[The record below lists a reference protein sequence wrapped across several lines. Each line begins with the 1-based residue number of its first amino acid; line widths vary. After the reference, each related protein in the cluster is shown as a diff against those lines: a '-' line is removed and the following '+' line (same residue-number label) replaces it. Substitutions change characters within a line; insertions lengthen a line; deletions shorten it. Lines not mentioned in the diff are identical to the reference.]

1 MGKRALLTGL
11 FHETNTYV
19 PSGAEHQFYNFKA
32 QALINLFRG
41 TDTVSGA
48 YIDFC
53 EKHSIEIVPT
63 GSMYLG
69 NPCGLIGY
77 EFYQKMKKDILE
89 GVKNAGKLDIVMLYF
104 HGAAVVES
112 IDDPESDIVRDIR
125 AIVGNDTKIVA
136 LGLDLHGKCS
146 KELDSLCDLI
156 SCVHKYPHIDFREKV
171 EAGMNVLMDWF
182 EEKLVPKRYVEYLPL
197 LFPPCST
204 MMGTGEEI
212 LNKINSIYEKPGIID
227 VSYFHGFPYADTRF
241 AGGYVL
247 VTTDGDAKMAED
259 EAKSLASWIWDKRE
273 ILNKPSMT
281 VSEAISE
288 VKSVLEASGKT
299 LETNKI
305 DLEKLEKDSNY
316 RAELVKIANE
326 ANWGFVP
333 DIEFG
338 KPIIIHDTADNPGGG
353 TAGSSTHLL
362 RALLEENIDR
372 TLFFGICDPITAKK
386 AHEVGVGSVIS
397 IELGGGG
404 INGEPL
410 KADALVKT
418 LSQGCLTSRAVAVGQ
433 RFDVGL
439 VARLLIGKFEVV
451 VTSEPWQGW
460 DNTIPLLGGVDFRDY
475 RVVALKSSAHFRAYF
490 TPESRCII
498 TADGEGGSSG
508 LITTFKPE
516 TFKQVYPFDKETVYV
531 K

>member
-1 MGKRALLTGL
+1 MKKRALLTGL

-19 PSGAEHQFYNFKA
+19 PSGSEHQFYNFKGN
-32 QALINLFRG
+32 ALIELFRG

-69 NPCGLIGY
+69 NPCGLIGNK
-77 EFYQKMKKDILE
+77 FYKKMKEDIIE
-89 GVKNAGKLDIVMLYF
+89 GVKNAEKLDIVMLYF
-104 HGAAVVES
+104 HGAAVVEG
-112 IDDPESDIVRDIR
+112 IDDPEADLVRDIR
-125 AIVGNDTKIVA
+125 LIVGNDIKIVA

-146 KELDSLCDLI
+146 KELDSLCDLV

-171 EAGMNVLMDWF
+171 ESGMRILMDWL
-182 EEKLVPKRYVEYLPL
+182 EGNIEPKRHVEYLPL

-204 MMGTGEEI
+204 MMGVGADI
-212 LNKINSIYEKPGIID
+212 LNKIQSMYEDSGILD

-241 AGGYVL
+241 AGGYVV
-247 VTTDGDAKMAED
+247 VTTNGDYKKAEY
-259 EAKSLASWIWDKRE
+259 EAKSLANWIWSQRE
-273 ILNKPSMT
+273 ILNKPSMS
-281 VSEAISE
+281 VPEAIDE
-288 VKSVLEASGKT
+288 VKSVLASYGRDTK
-299 LETNKI
+299 NDKI
-305 DLEKLEKDSNY
+305 DLERLEKDAIY
-316 RAELVKIANE
+316 RADMIEIAKE
-326 ANWGFVP
+326 TNWGFVP
-333 DIEFG
+333 DITFG

-353 TAGSSTHLL
+353 TSGRSTHLL
-362 RALLEENIDR
+362 RALMEENIEK
-372 TLFFGICDPITAKK
+372 TLFFGICDPVTAKK
-386 AHEVGVGSVIS
+386 SHEAGVGSIIS

-404 INGEPL
+404 INGKPL
-410 KADALVKT
+410 KADAIVKT

-439 VARLLIGKFEVV
+439 VARLLIGKFEIV

-508 LITTFKPE
+508 LITTFKPT
-516 TFKQVYPFDKETVYV
+516 TFKTVFPFDKNTVY
-531 K
+531 